1 MRRSETKDDTDDIS
15 NVPIC
20 PQYSDV
26 RQALD
31 VLV

>member
-15 NVPIC
+15 NVTIC
-20 PQYSDV
+20 QQYSDV

-31 VLV
+31 VLI